1 MSLSMS
7 QPAAWPKRPV
17 DRTLSQV
24 WDDAIITFFFA
35 LFGLACLATL
45 PFALSETLK
54 LAILG
59 GVLSMAALLNV
70 YALIKAPWGWPANR
84 RPYAGGWH
92 TAIRLSSNVAFVAFL
107 LVNHTALEQLYAM
120 RGEIGRMMLGLDFA

>member
-1 MSLSMS
+1 MSLSVS
-7 QPAAWPKRPV
+7 QPAPARPP

-24 WDDAIITFFFA
+24 WEDAILTFFFA

-59 GVLSMAALLNV
+59 GFLPMAAFLNV

-92 TAIRLSSNVAFVAFL
+92 TAIRLSSNVAFTAFL